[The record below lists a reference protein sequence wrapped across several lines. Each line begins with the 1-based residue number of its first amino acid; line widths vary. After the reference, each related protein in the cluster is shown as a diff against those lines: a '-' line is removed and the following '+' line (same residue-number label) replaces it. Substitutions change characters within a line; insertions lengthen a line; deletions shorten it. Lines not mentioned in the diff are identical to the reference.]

1 MTFVGTMQIIKIDET
16 QTLTDVEWC
25 ES

>member
-1 MTFVGTMQIIKIDET
+1 MTFVDTMQIIKIDET
-16 QTLTDVEWC
+16 QTLIDLEWC